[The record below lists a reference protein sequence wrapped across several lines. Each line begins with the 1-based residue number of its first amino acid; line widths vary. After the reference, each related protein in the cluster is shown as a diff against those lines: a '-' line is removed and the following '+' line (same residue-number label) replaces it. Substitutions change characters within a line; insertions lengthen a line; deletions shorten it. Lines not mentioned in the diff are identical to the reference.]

1 MKMAGHSPSQQRECP
16 GDVLMLIF
24 EEVYSTAPASV
35 RDLRL
40 VSRQFNILI
49 NPIVYRQ
56 LKLNKAFSKIF
67 EVDSES
73 IDPPEVVDARRRVK
87 SAICTFTRQ
96 VTIDKV
102 LDWSLV
108 VNLLL
113 SLVTFRHLNWSFSKM
128 ARYEYPL
135 AGQRSSRMDNGM
147 PQSILN
153 CLTERWPRATLSV
166 ENLYLNLY
174 SVREGCSL
182 HLNTLVFL
190 KLHTTFS
197 WRLINQ
203 QTLKTFLMQLN
214 RLKVLH
220 FLNVQPG
227 SRFLDEEIAK
237 SERLPAV
244 EELFLQGYFWLH
256 SPSVATNFW
265 DWSNLTS
272 LRLEKVFIINFLDSV
287 SPENLL
293 QLRSLI
299 TDGHCESAVDHTKVS
314 VLVLK
319 AMILLSS
326 RSASI
331 NPNADCHRQHTL
343 W

>member
-1 MKMAGHSPSQQRECP
+1 
-16 GDVLMLIF
+16 MLIF
-24 EEVYSTAPASV
+24 EEVYSTAPASL
-35 RDLRL
+35 RNLRL
-40 VSRQFNILI
+40 VSRQFNVLI
-49 NPIVYRQ
+49 NPIVYRH
-56 LKLNKAFSKIF
+56 LKLNKAFAKMF

-73 IDPPEVVDARRRVK
+73 VGPPEVADARRRVK

-96 VTIDKV
+96 VTIDEA

-113 SLVTFRHLNWSFSKM
+113 SLVTFHHLNWSFSKM
-128 ARYEYPL
+128 ARYPFS
-135 AGQRSSRMDNGM
+135 GQRSSRMGNRM

-153 CLTERWPRATLSV
+153 CLAERWPRASLSV
-166 ENLYLNLY
+166 ENLCLNLY
-174 SVREGCSL
+174 SIDEVCSL
-182 HLNTLVFL
+182 HLKTLVFL
-190 KLHTTFS
+190 KLHTTFF

-203 QTLKTFLMQLN
+203 QALKTFLMQLN

-227 SRFLDEEIAK
+227 SRFLDEEIAE

-293 QLRSLI
+293 RLRSLI

-331 NPNADCHRQHTL
+331 NPNADCHRQQTL
-343 W
+343 